1 MNEVW
6 VAYNWQGDLVASAD
20 TEYELRK
27 VLQRNGISEDEVH
40 IGRTSG

>member
-6 VAYNWQGDLVASAD
+6 VAYNWRGDLVASAD
-20 TEYELRK
+20 TEHELRK

-40 IGRTSG
+40 IGRTTG